1 MIAQALINLGYSDC
15 QWRIS
20 GEEIYENLIW
30 EDKNEKPAPTKS
42 EIDTEVKRLQE
53 VWDSQAYARE
63 RAEQYPDLKEQLD
76 MIWHAIDNDEL
87 TKSVNNKFYTMLKKV
102 KDDNP
107 KG

>member
-1 MIAQALINLGYSDC
+1 MNIDKINAIKSLSPDAEVSQIGDD
-15 QWRIS
+15 I
-20 GEEIYENLIW
+20 IW
-30 EDKNEKPAPTKS
+30 HNPSEPTVTEV

-76 MIWHAIDNDEL
+76 LIWHAIDNDEL

>member
-1 MIAQALINLGYSDC
+1 MRDTAIRNTHPTVVTINAETEA
-15 QWRIS
+15 W
-20 GEEIYENLIW
+20 
-30 EDKNEKPAPTKS
+30 DKDGNVVELDEGKV
-42 EIDTEVKRLQE
+42 ETELSRLEE
-53 VWDSQAYARE
+53 VWNSQAYARE

-76 MIWHAIDNDEL
+76 LIWHAIDNDEL

>member
-1 MIAQALINLGYSDC
+1 MNITRFDAILKLVGGS
-15 QWRIS
+15 IS
-20 GEEIYENLIW
+20 GNMDGSNMSY
-30 EDKNEKPAPTKS
+30 DDGQTPPTEK

-76 MIWHAIDNDEL
+76 LIWHAIDNDEL